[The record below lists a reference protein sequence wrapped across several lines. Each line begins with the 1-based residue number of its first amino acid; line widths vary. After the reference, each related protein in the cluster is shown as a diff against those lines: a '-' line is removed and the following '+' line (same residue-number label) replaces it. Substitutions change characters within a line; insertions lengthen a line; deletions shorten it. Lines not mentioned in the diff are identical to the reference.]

1 VAEYNVDIQVRAK
14 TQQVESQLT
23 KLQQRLDQL
32 AGAAARI
39 DFGTPERV
47 LRRVGNTARTVGTE
61 VRNVFS
67 RGLFAGA
74 VLGAGQLST
83 SITDVINKFGFLGK
97 SAASSINSSLGGVP
111 ELVGNILN
119 QIGHIPNAMGLAAV
133 AAMAFAPQLLKAS
146 SAAVGLGAAVDKAVG
161 KQVTENI
168 AGVIGQVNGLK
179 TAVDNTKTSFADL
192 IKGSTLNQLNAQLK
206 DARHQIGEYH
216 SSTQQAVTAASQLV
230 SVIRAQAVE
239 QRAINDLVRQASGIT
254 QTELEETKAV
264 KSLETARKR
273 KQFLQE
279 EADAAATALQAIRS
293 LEQAESSAARTR
305 LAAKAKEK
313 ADALREQALAAQQ
326 ALDATRS
333 LEQAESSAARS
344 RLAAQVQEKR
354 RRDEFLAGG
363 QISPFPFGPQP
374 RSTRRRFEGDVSPE
388 RAEAALRAKEL
399 REQRAENKKFFE
411 EEKNQLIQV
420 DRLRAENARK
430 QTARIAAISKAIKG
444 SLSSAAIGGA
454 FPLLFGQSPQAAVG
468 GAIGGLLGGPA
479 GGFAGSLIG
488 TALGGIEAAKARVK
502 ELSTELGFSS
512 TQAQTLSAAFELAGR
527 NSQQLEAAVVNIQGL
542 GLSTTETASAIKIAV
557 ELSKEYGG
565 SVDKVAQA
573 FADTLESGK
582 VSITTLNKFTAQGIP
597 IQDELADK
605 FGVSRSKLL
614 EMAKDGEVSVQQLTN
629 ALVDMGRRAENTADK
644 GATGFDRF
652 TKAVKEISSAISGAA
667 GALLSTLVPALDTV
681 LSKLAQIITRAT
693 KAIQLITDK
702 TVGEAA
708 TAVSA
713 SAAFRG
719 TGFASKT
726 NIDGITKGLSTLNP
740 KLAQTAEDLSKIEQ
754 VAANAQVELGKYTGK
769 LGEYSVQTAQLELTR
784 VKKDIAARR
793 ATLGAPQRPR
803 GIESINAPS
812 QLTPSGGTSATA
824 KALAALEK
832 RINKLKEE
840 AALTMRTAEIKA
852 KIRQAEIAGDSQLV
866 LRLKYEEARAKIIG
880 DTEKA
885 LVGIKDLRE
894 KDSLII
900 ARNAELYALV
910 RDYEYDIVDLQR
922 QSADILPDTLNRIQG
937 LASGYSSVLEYSQR
951 FTKEQ
956 EQQKQMADGLANAI
970 GQGMAGAFD
979 DLILGTEAFGDSL
992 RRIASGVLTD
1002 IARQLLQIYVINQA
1016 INAISNIF
1024 SPTPGGAAADV
1035 KFNPAAFAMPQLAGA
1050 RANGGSVSAG
1060 SSYLVGERGPELF
1073 VPGASGNIVPN
1084 SAMGGSNIVVNVDA
1098 TGTQVQGDQPN
1109 ANKLGE
1115 ALGAAVRAELLRQKR
1130 PGGLL
1135 A

>member
-1 VAEYNVDIQVRAK
+1 MAEYNVDIQVRAK

-430 QTARIAAISKAIKG
+430 QTARIAAISKAIQG

-468 GAIGGLLGGPA
+468 GAIGGLLGGSA

-488 TALGGIEAAKARVK
+488 TALGEIEAAKARVK
-502 ELSTELGFSS
+502 ELSAELGFSS

-702 TVGEAA
+702 TVGEAV

-812 QLTPSGGTSATA
+812 QLTPSGGTSAE
-824 KALAALEK
+824 ALATLEK

-866 LRLKYEEARAKIIG
+866 LRLKYEEARAKIISN
-880 DTEKA
+880 TEKA
-885 LVGIKDLRE
+885 LVGTKDLRE
-894 KDSLII
+894 QDSLVI

-1084 SAMGGSNIVVNVDA
+1084 NAMGGSNIVVNVDA
-1098 TGTQVQGDQPN
+1098 TGSSVQGNGDDS
-1109 ANKLGE
+1109 KRLGE
-1115 ALGAAVRAELLRQKR
+1115 AIGVAIRQELIKQKR

>member
-1 VAEYNVDIQVRAK
+1 MAEYNVDIQVRAK

-239 QRAINDLVRQASGIT
+239 QRAINDLVRQAKGIT
-254 QTELEETKAV
+254 QSELEETKAV
-264 KSLETARKR
+264 KSLATSRERAKYL
-273 KQFLQE
+273 KKEAEAAQE
-279 EADAAATALQAIRS
+279 ALAAIRT

-399 REQRAENKKFFE
+399 REQRAENKKVFE

-430 QTARIAAISKAIKG
+430 QTARIAAISKRIKG

-488 TALGGIEAAKARVK
+488 TALGAIEAAKATVK
-502 ELSTELGFSS
+502 ELSAELGFSS

-597 IQDELADK
+597 IQDELANK

-652 TKAVKEISSAISGAA
+652 TKAVKEISSAISEAA

-812 QLTPSGGTSATA
+812 QLTPSGGTSA
-824 KALAALEK
+824 KALATLEK

-866 LRLKYEEARAKIIG
+866 LRLKYEEARAKIISN
-880 DTEKA
+880 TEKA
-885 LVGIKDLRE
+885 LVGTKDLRE
-894 KDSLII
+894 QDSLVI

-1084 SAMGGSNIVVNVDA
+1084 NAMGSSNIVVNVDA
-1098 TGTQVQGDQPN
+1098 TGSSVQGNGDES
-1109 ANKLGE
+1109 KRLGE
-1115 ALGAAVRAELLRQKR
+1115 AIGIAIRQELIKQKR

>member
-1 VAEYNVDIQVRAK
+1 MAEYNVDIQVRAK
-14 TQQVESQLT
+14 TQQVESQLS

-97 SAASSINSSLGGVP
+97 SAASSINTSLGGVP

-230 SVIRAQAVE
+230 SVIRAQALE

-254 QTELEETKAV
+254 QTELEEAKAV

-344 RLAAQVQEKR
+344 RLATQVQEKKK
-354 RRDEFLAGG
+354 RDEFLAGG

-399 REQRAENKKFFE
+399 RQQRAENKKFFE
-411 EEKNQLIQV
+411 EEKNQLIQI

-488 TALGGIEAAKARVK
+488 TSLGELEAAKAKIK

-512 TQAQTLSAAFELAGR
+512 TQAQILSAAFELAGR

-605 FGVSRSKLL
+605 FRVSRSKLL
-614 EMAKDGEVSVQQLTN
+614 EMAKDGEISVQQLTD

-652 TKAVKEISSAISGAA
+652 TKAVKEISSAIAGAA

-740 KLAQTAEDLSKIEQ
+740 KLAQTAEDLNKIEQ
-754 VAANAQVELGKYTGK
+754 VAGNAQIELGKYTGK

-793 ATLGAPQRPR
+793 ATLGASQKPQEIQ
-803 GIESINAPS
+803 GITAPS
-812 QLTPSGGTSATA
+812 QLAPSAKTSGES
-824 KALAALEK
+824 KAAAARAALEK

-840 AALTMRTAEIKA
+840 AALTMRTAEIRA
-852 KIRQAEIAGDSQLV
+852 KIRQAEIDGDNQLA
-866 LRLKYEEARAKIIG
+866 LRLKYEEDRAKVIG
-880 DTEKA
+880 DTQKA
-885 LVGIKDLRE
+885 LVGVKDVRE
-894 KDSLII
+894 QDSLII
-900 ARNAELYALV
+900 ARNAQLYALV
-910 RDYEYDIVDLQR
+910 RDYEYDISELQKDR
-922 QSADILPDTLNRIQG
+922 DQAHMDALQQHVVEQYKLNTAVQAQLQ
-937 LASGYSSVLEYSQR
+937 LAESI
-951 FTKEQ
+951 
-956 EQQKQMADGLANAI
+956 ANI
-970 GQGMAGAFD
+970 MGQGMANSFDLLITGA
-979 DLILGTEAFGDSL
+979 ENWSNSL
-992 RRIASGVLTD
+992 RTIAATVLQD
-1002 IARQLLQIYVINQA
+1002 IARQLIQIYLIEQA
-1016 INAISNIF
+1016 VSFMRNLL
-1024 SPTPGGAAADV
+1024 TPFDPSTPLGAGAGKVGKYGTFGPNYGIPQRALGGA
-1035 KFNPAAFAMPQLAGA
+1035 
-1050 RANGGSVSAG
+1050 VSAG
-1060 SSYLVGERGPELF
+1060 TPYLVGERGPELF

-1084 SAMGGSNIVVNVDA
+1084 HAMGGVQVGSINITVEN
-1098 TGTQVQGDQPN
+1098 TGEQLSPAAQKQIANQVQGIVMSTLVN
-1109 ANKLGE
+1109 ERRSG
-1115 ALGAAVRAELLRQKR
+1115 GVLR
-1130 PGGLL
+1130 
-1135 A
+1135 

>member
-239 QRAINDLVRQASGIT
+239 QRAINDLVRQAKGIT
-254 QTELEETKAV
+254 QSELEETKAV
-264 KSLETARKR
+264 KSLATSRERAKYL
-273 KQFLQE
+273 KKEAEAAQE
-279 EADAAATALQAIRS
+279 ALAAIRT

-399 REQRAENKKFFE
+399 REQRAENKKVFE

-430 QTARIAAISKAIKG
+430 QTARIAAISKRIKG

-488 TALGGIEAAKARVK
+488 TALGAIEAAKATVK
-502 ELSTELGFSS
+502 ELSAELGFSS

-597 IQDELADK
+597 IQDELANK

-652 TKAVKEISSAISGAA
+652 TKAVKEISSAISEAA

-812 QLTPSGGTSATA
+812 QLTPSGGTSA
-824 KALAALEK
+824 KALATLEK

-866 LRLKYEEARAKIIG
+866 LRLKYEEARAKIISN
-880 DTEKA
+880 TEKA
-885 LVGIKDLRE
+885 LVGTKDLRE
-894 KDSLII
+894 QDSLVI

-1084 SAMGGSNIVVNVDA
+1084 NAMGSSNIVVNVDA
-1098 TGTQVQGDQPN
+1098 TGSSVQGNGDES
-1109 ANKLGE
+1109 KRLGE
-1115 ALGAAVRAELLRQKR
+1115 AIGIAIRQELIKQKR